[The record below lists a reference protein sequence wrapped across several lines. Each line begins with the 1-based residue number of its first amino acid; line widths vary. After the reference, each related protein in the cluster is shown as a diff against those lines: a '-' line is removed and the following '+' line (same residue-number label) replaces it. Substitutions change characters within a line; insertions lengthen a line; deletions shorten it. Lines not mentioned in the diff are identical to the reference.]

1 MAGWDATDELA
12 RLHAIDGLSILDTE
26 PDPAYD
32 DVVALAAHVCD
43 TPMAFVGLLDTD
55 RFWLKAR
62 VGLDVTELPR
72 DGIWSAFGDL
82 GSDGVAH
89 IADLSADPELAVH
102 PYVATS
108 PNIRFI
114 ASTWVRTADG
124 IPVGALCVVDTKPRE
139 LDARQRDMLHIL
151 GRQIEHLFAL
161 RQALRVSSAAHAD
174 LTRNQAQLQRI
185 LDAITQGVVVHAADG
200 TIEQANP
207 AAERILGLTEEQMR
221 GRSPIDTRW
230 QAIHRDGT
238 PFPGDEHPASVA
250 LRYGVEVHDVTFGV
264 ARPDGERRWVLV
276 NAAPL
281 PLPGDEALGAVATF
295 SDITDLTEL
304 NDQLRELAEAAQ
316 ERAALLSAV
325 SHDIR
330 APLASIRMMTEI
342 LEDRADAITLEQRH
356 ELIHRVRVEARR
368 TEGVLVDLV
377 SANRVGAG
385 LNTPRRMRVDLDEI
399 VRHTVREFSND
410 DHDVRLGELD
420 GNLILW
426 ADRAQIERILD
437 NLISNSV
444 RHTPAGSHIIVS
456 AVEREGAVR
465 LSVSDNGPG
474 VPDHLKSSI
483 FGAYVRGERS
493 ADRPGSGLGLFL
505 VQQFAQFHGGR
516 AWCEDVP
523 GGGARFMVTLP
534 HSTARRER

>member
-1 MAGWDATDELA
+1 
-12 RLHAIDGLSILDTE
+12 
-26 PDPAYD
+26 
-32 DVVALAAHVCD
+32 
-43 TPMAFVGLLDTD
+43 
-55 RFWLKAR
+55 
-62 VGLDVTELPR
+62 
-72 DGIWSAFGDL
+72 
-82 GSDGVAH
+82 
-89 IADLSADPELAVH
+89 
-102 PYVATS
+102 
-108 PNIRFI
+108 
-114 ASTWVRTADG
+114 
-124 IPVGALCVVDTKPRE
+124 
-139 LDARQRDMLHIL
+139 
-151 GRQIEHLFAL
+151 
-161 RQALRVSSAAHAD
+161 
-174 LTRNQAQLQRI
+174 
-185 LDAITQGVVVHAADG
+185 
-200 TIEQANP
+200 
-207 AAERILGLTEEQMR
+207 
-221 GRSPIDTRW
+221 
-230 QAIHRDGT
+230 
-238 PFPGDEHPASVA
+238 
-250 LRYGVEVHDVTFGV
+250 
-264 ARPDGERRWVLV
+264 
-276 NAAPL
+276 
-281 PLPGDEALGAVATF
+281 
-295 SDITDLTEL
+295 
-304 NDQLRELAEAAQ
+304 
-316 ERAALLSAV
+316 
-325 SHDIR
+325 
-330 APLASIRMMTEI
+330 MMTEI